1 MIVKF
6 VYIDRL
12 WDLII
17 VDCFIVKKNF
27 YEFYEFDMFVK
38 FKMLFMIYCYYYDR

>member
-12 WDLII
+12 WDLI
-17 VDCFIVKKNF
+17 IVKKNF

-38 FKMLFMIYCYYYDR
+38 FKMLFMIYCYYDR